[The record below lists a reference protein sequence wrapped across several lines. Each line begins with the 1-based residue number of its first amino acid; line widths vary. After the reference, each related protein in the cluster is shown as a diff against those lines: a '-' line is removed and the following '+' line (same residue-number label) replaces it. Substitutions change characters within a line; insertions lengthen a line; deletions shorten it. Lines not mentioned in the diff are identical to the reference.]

1 MRRRTLPSTGA
12 ALCALA
18 LAALAALAGCRGAT
32 PPMAFYTLAP
42 AEEIAAPATG
52 GPAVGVG
59 PLTIPRSIDR
69 PHIVTRRG
77 ANQLHLAEFHRW
89 GAPLGDEILAALGRD
104 LSALLGSEQVV
115 AYPWANFLDPE
126 YRVPVDILRLDG
138 SLGGEVV
145 LDATWGVAGP
155 GQRKA
160 GTVHTLHAV
169 CPVEGDGYPALVAA
183 HNAAL
188 ARLAEAIAEEI
199 NIMRAAK

>member
-1 MRRRTLPSTGA
+1 
-12 ALCALA
+12 
-18 LAALAALAGCRGAT
+18 
-32 PPMAFYTLAP
+32 MAFYTLAP
-42 AEEIAAPATG
+42 ADEIAAPAAG

-115 AYPWANFLDPE
+115 AYPWANFMDPE

-155 GQRKA
+155 GQTQGRDSA
-160 GTVHTLHAV
+160 HPACRLPRRGRRLSR
-169 CPVEGDGYPALVAA
+169 PGGGPQRGPGPALRG
-183 HNAAL
+183 HRQGN
-188 ARLAEAIAEEI
+188 
-199 NIMRAAK
+199 K